1 MASAD
6 FLRFVVT
13 MLRFEFVYSYA
24 PARPPRVSVI
34 TFTSYICC
42 IYALNF
48 GQYRTLFCLA
58 NSSISKRLFLC
69 SFCSSDRGF
78 ASDFFQTPPHDGRP
92 CLWLTVPTAM
102 PVADFHRQVITRAGH
117 TSKNLPLPGGK
128 GEIFCFLMQGAS
140 PLASPAFNRL
150 RHLQSLPS
158 RYPVPGE
165 PEVRRKN
172 DRTAFLLAVPAA
184 KERGD
189 RGRWNYPSQATAAFE
204 MVLSPGAGR
213 ASAARGQA
221 PPLSTCT
228 AGSVSAASGSVR
240 ECRGRSP
247 RRNKLL
253 VSPFPPGRGLG
264 GWGKESKLKA
274 G

>member
-42 IYALNF
+42 IYTLKF

-92 CLWLTVPTAM
+92 CLWLTVPTAT
-102 PVADFHRQVITRAGH
+102 PVADFLRQVITRAEH
-117 TSKNLPLPGGK
+117 TKNHTPIRVQSNSYWGVK
-128 GEIFCFLMQGAS
+128 NSANVSITCRRITFRDTYCKVRQWRM
-140 PLASPAFNRL
+140 
-150 RHLQSLPS
+150 LQIHS
-158 RYPVPGE
+158 
-165 PEVRRKN
+165 
-172 DRTAFLLAVPAA
+172 
-184 KERGD
+184 
-189 RGRWNYPSQATAAFE
+189 WH
-204 MVLSPGAGR
+204 
-213 ASAARGQA
+213 
-221 PPLSTCT
+221 C
-228 AGSVSAASGSVR
+228 
-240 ECRGRSP
+240 
-247 RRNKLL
+247 
-253 VSPFPPGRGLG
+253 
-264 GWGKESKLKA
+264 
-274 G
+274 